1 MHPTK
6 TNFPPADIGA
16 PVGVSSDIDSALEPV
31 GSILCAVHEVSSSSA
46 LQPEVRLIGA
56 QALLDELTRAL
67 ARMAID
73 LQPEGFPDPTE
84 PDR

>member
-16 PVGVSSDIDSALEPV
+16 PVDVSSDNGSAIAAA
-31 GSILCAVHEVSSSSA
+31 GSILCAVHEVSTSSA

-56 QALLDELTRAL
+56 QGLLDELARAL
-67 ARMAID
+67 ARIAID
-73 LQPEGFPDPTE
+73 LQPEDIPDPTE
-84 PDR
+84 PNR

>member
-6 TNFPPADIGA
+6 TDFSPAAIGA
-16 PVGVSSDIDSALEPV
+16 PVSVSSDNGSAIAAA
-31 GSILCAVHEVSSSSA
+31 GSILCAVHEVSTSTA
-46 LQPEVRLIGA
+46 LQPEVRLVGA

-73 LQPEGFPDPTE
+73 LQPEDIPDPSE

>member
-16 PVGVSSDIDSALEPV
+16 PVGVSSDIGPALAAA
-31 GSILCAVHEVSSSSA
+31 GSILCAVHEVSTSNA

-56 QALLDELTRAL
+56 QALLDELTRAI

-73 LQPEGFPDPTE
+73 LQPEDIPDPSE